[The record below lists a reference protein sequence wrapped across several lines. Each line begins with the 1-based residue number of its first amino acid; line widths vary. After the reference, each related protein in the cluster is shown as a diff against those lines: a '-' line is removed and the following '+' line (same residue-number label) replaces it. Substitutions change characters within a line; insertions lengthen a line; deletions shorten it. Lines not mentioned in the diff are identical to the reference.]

1 MDFSLF
7 CQKDMF
13 HQFVSDKLDSV
24 AIDYKDK
31 HELMANSKS
40 GPNHLEA
47 GVVLLIN
54 YRSNRNGSEYVF
66 QLIKRSNTVTQAGD
80 ISCPGGILHPG
91 LDRIMNHLLKTG
103 IIPTVNGHNLNSSQ
117 FRDKEAAS
125 LIRLFL
131 TTALREAWEE
141 IGLNPFNVIFLGAL
155 PCYSLSLLAR
165 TIFPVVCLT
174 AKPFQYKLSSEVD
187 KILEIP
193 VGFFFQQSNYALLEI
208 KTSLVNNTEHL
219 QYQLPCLVI
228 PDGLGGEDILWGATF
243 NIITNFLRIISDDS
257 LPSPSSS
264 RTINKVLSNNYI
276 SGKTRF
282 LGRLNN

>member
-7 CQKDMF
+7 SQKDMF
-13 HQFVSDKLDSV
+13 PIFVSDKLDSV

-31 HELMANSKS
+31 YKLITNSKS
-40 GPNHLEA
+40 IPNQLAA

-54 YRSNRNGSEYVF
+54 YRSNLSGSEYVF
-66 QLIKRSNTVTQAGD
+66 QLIKRSNIVTQAGD

-91 LDRIMNHLLKTG
+91 LDRIISYLLRAG
-103 IIPTVNGHNLNSSQ
+103 VIPTVRGHHLNSNQ
-117 FRDKEAAS
+117 FRDKETAS

-141 IGLNPFNVIFLGAL
+141 VGLNPFNVIFLGAL

-174 AKPFQYKLSSEVD
+174 AKPFQYKLSSEVE

-193 VGFFFQQSNYALLEI
+193 VNFFFQQSNYALLEI
-208 KTSLVNNTEHL
+208 ITSLENDTEHHR
-219 QYQLPCLVI
+219 YQSPCLVI

-264 RTINKVLSNNYI
+264 KTITKVLTNNYI
-276 SGKTRF
+276 SGKT
-282 LGRLNN
+282 

>member
-7 CQKDMF
+7 SQKDMF
-13 HQFVSDKLDSV
+13 PRFVSDKLDSV

-31 HELMANSKS
+31 HELIANSKS

-47 GVVLLIN
+47 GVALLIN
-54 YRSNRNGSEYVF
+54 YRSNRSSSEYVF
-66 QLIKRSNTVTQAGD
+66 QLIKRSNAVTQAGD

-91 LDRIMNHLLKTG
+91 LDKIMSHLIRTG
-103 IIPTVNGHNLNSSQ
+103 IIPAVHGHNLNSTQ

-141 IGLNPFNVIFLGAL
+141 VGLNPFNIIFLGAL

-174 AKPFQYKLSSEVD
+174 KKPFPYKLSSEVD

-193 VGFFFQQSNYALLEI
+193 LGFFFQQSNYALLEI
-208 KTSLVNNTEHL
+208 KTSLGNNTEHL

-257 LPSPSSS
+257 LPSPSPS

-276 SGKTRF
+276 SVKT
-282 LGRLNN
+282 

>member
-1 MDFSLF
+1 
-7 CQKDMF
+7 
-13 HQFVSDKLDSV
+13 
-24 AIDYKDK
+24 
-31 HELMANSKS
+31 
-40 GPNHLEA
+40 
-47 GVVLLIN
+47 
-54 YRSNRNGSEYVF
+54 
-66 QLIKRSNTVTQAGD
+66 
-80 ISCPGGILHPG
+80 
-91 LDRIMNHLLKTG
+91 
-103 IIPTVNGHNLNSSQ
+103 
-117 FRDKEAAS
+117 
-125 LIRLFL
+125 
-131 TTALREAWEE
+131 
-141 IGLNPFNVIFLGAL
+141 
-155 PCYSLSLLAR
+155 
-165 TIFPVVCLT
+165 
-174 AKPFQYKLSSEVD
+174 VD

>member
-1 MDFSLF
+1 MDLSLF

-13 HQFVSDKLDSV
+13 PQFVSDKLDSV
-24 AIDYKDK
+24 AIDYKDQ
-31 HELMANSKS
+31 HELIANSIMS
-40 GPNHLEA
+40 DPNHLEA

-54 YRSNRNGSEYVF
+54 CRTNQKGPEYIF

-80 ISCPGGILHPG
+80 ISCPGGILHPR
-91 LDRIMNHLLKTG
+91 LDRITSHLLKTG
-103 IIPTVNGHNLNSSQ
+103 IIPTVHGHNLNSSQ
-117 FRDKEAAS
+117 FRDKETAY

-141 IGLNPFNVIFLGAL
+141 IGLNPFNVMFLGAL
-155 PCYSLSLLAR
+155 PCYSLSFLAR

-187 KILEIP
+187 KILEVP
-193 VGFFFQQSNYALLEI
+193 VSFFFEQSNYALLEI
-208 KTSLVNNTEHL
+208 KTFSVNNTEHL
-219 QYQLPCLVI
+219 LYQLPCLVI

-243 NIITNFLRIISDDS
+243 NIITNFLRIISDDG

-264 RTINKVLSNNYI
+264 RTIDKVLTNNYI
-276 SGKTRF
+276 SGKT
-282 LGRLNN
+282 

>member
-7 CQKDMF
+7 SQKDMF
-13 HQFVSDKLDSV
+13 PQFVSDKLDSV
-24 AIDYKDK
+24 VIDYKDK
-31 HELMANSKS
+31 HELIANSTMS
-40 GPNHLEA
+40 DPNHLEA
-47 GVVLLIN
+47 GIALLIN
-54 YRSNRNGSEYVF
+54 YRTDENGSEYIF

-80 ISCPGGILHPG
+80 ISCPGGIVHPG
-91 LDRIMNHLLKTG
+91 LDRIMSYLLKTR
-103 IIPTVNGHNLNSSQ
+103 IIPTVHSHNLYSSQ
-117 FRDKEAAS
+117 FGDKETAS

-141 IGLNPFNVIFLGAL
+141 VGLNPFNVMFLGAL
-155 PCYSLSLLAR
+155 PCYSLSFLAR

-193 VGFFFQQSNYALLEI
+193 VSFFFQQSNYALLEI
-208 KTSLVNNTEHL
+208 KTSSGNNTEHL
-219 QYQLPCLVI
+219 LYQLPCLVI

-257 LPSPSSS
+257 LPSPSSY
-264 RTINKVLSNNYI
+264 RTINKVLSNKYI
-276 SGKTRF
+276 SGK
-282 LGRLNN
+282 

>member
-1 MDFSLF
+1 
-7 CQKDMF
+7 MF
-13 HQFVSDKLDSV
+13 PQFVSDKLDSV

-103 IIPTVNGHNLNSSQ
+103 IIPTVHGHNLNSSQ
-117 FRDKEAAS
+117 FRDKETAS

-141 IGLNPFNVIFLGAL
+141 IGLNPFNVKFLGAL
-155 PCYSLSLLAR
+155 PCYSLSFLAR

-193 VGFFFQQSNYALLEI
+193 VSFFFEQSNYSLLEI
-208 KTSLVNNTEHL
+208 KTPLANNTEHL
-219 QYQLPCLVI
+219 LYQLPCLVI

-243 NIITNFLRIISDDS
+243 NIITNFLRIISDNS
-257 LPSPSSS
+257 LPTLSSS
-264 RTINKVLSNNYI
+264 RTIDKVLTNNYI
-276 SGKTRF
+276 TGKP
-282 LGRLNN
+282 

>member
-7 CQKDMF
+7 SQKDIF
-13 HQFVSDKLDSV
+13 PQLVSDKLDSV

-31 HELMANSKS
+31 HELITNSKS
-40 GPNHLEA
+40 SQNHLEA

-54 YRSNRNGSEYVF
+54 HRSDKNGSEYVF
-66 QLIKRSNTVTQAGD
+66 QLIKRSNAVTQAGD
-80 ISCPGGILHPG
+80 ISCPGGIVHPG
-91 LDRIMNHLLKTG
+91 LDRIMSYLLKTG
-103 IIPTVNGHNLNSSQ
+103 IIPTVHGHNLNSSQ
-117 FRDKEAAS
+117 FSDKETAS
-125 LIRLFL
+125 LIRFFL
-131 TTALREAWEE
+131 TAALREAWEE
-141 IGLNPFNVIFLGAL
+141 VGLNPFNVMFLGAL

-187 KILEIP
+187 KMVEIP
-193 VGFFFQQSNYALLEI
+193 VSFFFQQSNYALLEI
-208 KTSLVNNTEHL
+208 KTSLGNNTEHL

-257 LPSPSSS
+257 LPFPSSS
-264 RTINKVLSNNYI
+264 RTINKVLSNKYI
-276 SGKTRF
+276 SGK
-282 LGRLNN
+282 